1 MAQAVRQQSYTYIY
15 YRLQAPVMPSFTGAM
30 EEAAKHQN
38 TGIIGVIP
46 SMFKVTSTGVSA
58 AIIFRF
64 IGTLLLKAKGKEI
77 FV

>member
-1 MAQAVRQQSYTYIY
+1 MRWKK
-15 YRLQAPVMPSFTGAM
+15 L
-30 EEAAKHQN
+30 QN

-58 AIIFRF
+58 DIIFRF
-64 IGTLLLKAKGKEI
+64 IGTLLLKAKGKEV